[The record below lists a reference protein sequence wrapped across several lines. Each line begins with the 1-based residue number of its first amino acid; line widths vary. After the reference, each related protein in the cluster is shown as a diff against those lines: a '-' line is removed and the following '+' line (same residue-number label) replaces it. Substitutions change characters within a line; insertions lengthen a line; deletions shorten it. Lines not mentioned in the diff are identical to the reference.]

1 MREGL
6 ILSKLEGQ
14 NVSAGP
20 LEPIEARGRG
30 VKVESVGNRGHVK

>member
-20 LEPIEARGRG
+20 PEPMEARRRG
-30 VKVESVGNRGHVK
+30 VKWRDDQSAIT